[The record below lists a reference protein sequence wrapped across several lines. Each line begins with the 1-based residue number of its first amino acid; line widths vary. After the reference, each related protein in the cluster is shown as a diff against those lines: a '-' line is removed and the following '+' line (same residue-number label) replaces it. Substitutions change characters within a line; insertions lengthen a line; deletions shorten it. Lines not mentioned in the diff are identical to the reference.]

1 MADALKRETQ
11 HTLNTVVNAQLNFLR
26 ELEDLHI
33 QLASHRNV
41 NVQLLAL
48 TLQPSLMEEPRVNRD
63 SDPALQRIKQN
74 LKKADL
80 SGDS

>member
-1 MADALKRETQ
+1 VADALNKKTQ
-11 HTLNTVVNAQLNFLR
+11 YIVIIQMNFLR

-33 QLASHRNV
+33 QLVSHWKA

-48 TLQPSLMEEPRVNRD
+48 TLQPALMEEPRVNQD

-74 LKKADL
+74 LKKANL
-80 SGDS
+80 RGCS